1 MKHHRELG
9 KVFEIDTENMM
20 GRNKDKDYCQCGE
33 YLKSIA
39 SEASPLWFRF
49 VFCPCCFTYW
59 AFGPGMRTMSF
70 SARVFTGQKDSIVRD
85 ILSESMKMA
94 TAGLRQF

>member
-1 MKHHRELG
+1 MRHHRKLG
-9 KVFEIDTENMM
+9 KVFEIGVEKM
-20 GRNKDKDYCQCGE
+20 RVLNKDKEHCQCEE

-39 SEASPLWFRF
+39 NDASPLWFKF
-49 VFCPCCFTYW
+49 VFCPCCFRYW

-70 SARVFTGQKDSIVRD
+70 SARVFSGQKDGVVRD

-94 TAGLRQF
+94 TANL